1 MKYISGKTIFL
12 EYLSDRKTCYC
23 SMNNICKL
31 KRISSFLLNA
41 MESILRVDVFVFVV
55 DIYLKR
61 DRVVNVVALKFA
73 ASLHGATS

>member
-1 MKYISGKTIFL
+1 MNYISGKTIFL

-31 KRISSFLLNA
+31 KRISSLLLNA
-41 MESILRVDVFVFVV
+41 MESSIHVFVFVV

-61 DRVVNVVALKFA
+61 DTVVNVVV
-73 ASLHGATS
+73 ST